1 MYEASS
7 CTKLSWNKKQRTIDC
22 LSVYGGGSGIS
33 VIIQLLITHHFLPKI
48 IDCLNFLLLFY

>member
-1 MYEASS
+1 M
-7 CTKLSWNKKQRTIDC
+7 KLVPAQNFIGIKIKRTIDR

-33 VIIQLLITHHFLPKI
+33 MIIQLLITHHFLPKI